1 MAGIL
6 YFSTCYFRP
15 QKRKLQRR

>member
-15 QKRKLQRR
+15 QRTLQRS

>member
-15 QKRKLQRR
+15 HKRTLQRK